1 MHKND
6 ENQDNITGVEKLSRQ
21 VIPKPRILARRVWKR
36 SSNTPDRIES
46 TPLDPKPCSTEK
58 EEFEEIRNEEI
69 DDTEGT
75 FNCAELGDMH
85 KDDENR
91 HASSAEE
98 PSRRMIRRP
107 RILAQRTWKKLSN
120 TISSIETM
128 DLDPKPCSIEKKES
142 GNVEMDQASN
152 TEGNRQSNLFQ
163 YLA

>member
-1 MHKND
+1 
-6 ENQDNITGVEKLSRQ
+6 
-21 VIPKPRILARRVWKR
+21 
-36 SSNTPDRIES
+36 
-46 TPLDPKPCSTEK
+46 
-58 EEFEEIRNEEI
+58 
-69 DDTEGT
+69 
-75 FNCAELGDMH
+75 MH

-120 TISSIETM
+120 TISSIETT

-152 TEGNRQSNLFQ
+152 TEVLLDMCKDDENQHVTSAEEPSTQVIRKPRILARRVWKRSSNTPDR
-163 YLA
+163 